1 MIASTIRAAVLA
13 GGIALAPLGA
23 LADTV
28 AVTIPDNN
36 LTGYV
41 SALLTKALGDAGHDL
56 QIEKADSDLTV
67 QRMMKMLEDGQGID
81 LIWRGEDAALKEQFL
96 EVNVNLTNG
105 LKGYRVLF
113 VRPDDKEAYAD
124 VANLDDFK
132 AKGTIGGFGKNWNDV
147 RIWAKNGLPTDE
159 TDGKWN
165 PTIYKKLAAGGRG
178 VDYFSRGITEIAVE
192 APQHPELAVEPHL
205 GLVYD
210 NDFRLYVSK
219 TNPDLHKVLTD
230 ALTAA
235 KESGAMLALLKETYP
250 AVYDASQL
258 NIDGRKVINLEMP

>member
-1 MIASTIRAAVLA
+1 MIANLFRAAAVV
-13 GGIALAPLGA
+13 GGVALAPIA
-23 LADTV
+23 AHADTIE
-28 AVTIPDNN
+28 VTIPDNN

-41 SALLTKALGDAGHDL
+41 SSLLTKALGDAGHEVK
-56 QIEKADSDLTV
+56 INKADANLTV
-67 QRMMKMLEDGQGID
+67 QRMMKMLEQGQGID
-81 LIWRGEDAALKEQFL
+81 MIWRGEDAALKEQFL
-96 EVNVNLTNG
+96 EVDVNLTNG

-113 VRPDDKEAYAD
+113 VRPEDKEAYSE
-124 VANLDDFK
+124 VASLDDFK
-132 AKGTIGGFGKNWNDV
+132 ARGTVGGSGKNWNDV
-147 RIWAKNGLPTDE
+147 KIWAKNGLPTDE

-165 PTIYKKLAAGGRG
+165 PAIYKKLAAGGRG

-219 TNPDLHKVLTD
+219 SNADLHKVLND
-230 ALTAA
+230 ALTQAQ
-235 KESGAMLALLKETYP
+235 ESGAMLALLKETYP

-258 NIDGRKVINLEMP
+258 NIDGRKVISLEMP